1 MKIPNL
7 FIIGSP
13 KCGTTSLAN
22 WLNNHPQIF
31 MSKRKEPEYFCD
43 DLIIT
48 KYRINKSS
56 YMKLFASSNN

>member
-22 WLNNHPQIF
+22 WLNDHPQIF
-31 MSKRKEPEYFCD
+31 MSKRKEPEFFCD
-43 DLIIT
+43 DLRIT
-48 KYRINKSS
+48 KYRIDTGKANP
-56 YMKLFASSNN
+56 LFS